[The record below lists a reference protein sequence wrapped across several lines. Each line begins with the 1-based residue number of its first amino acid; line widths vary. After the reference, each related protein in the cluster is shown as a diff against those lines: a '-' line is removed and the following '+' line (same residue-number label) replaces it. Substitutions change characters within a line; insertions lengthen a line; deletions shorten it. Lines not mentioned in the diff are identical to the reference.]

1 MNRNICIKRIL
12 LLLVPT
18 SWLKIVKTL
27 PRFFPSLF
35 LLPSYTSYRFF
46 LVFCV
51 LLLCFEC
58 LSLFLFSKVV
68 QGPSKM
74 PTKKASV
81 STKKYPRVHDSRIVL
96 EVESLYIYS
105 LTNSWRS
112 FWLSFEYFC
121 TFREDRRNHYTL
133 SCDNDSNSDNGYSF
147 LVTIIMILWSDNE
160 IMCLI
165 GLYPSVYKLN
175 NLFRTSFNDYP

>member
-1 MNRNICIKRIL
+1 MNRNIYTKRLL

-27 PRFFPSLF
+27 PRLFPSLF

-58 LSLFLFSKVV
+58 LLLFLFSKIA

-81 STKKYPRVHDSRIVL
+81 PTKKYPRVHDSRIVL

-105 LTNSWRS
+105 LTNS
-112 FWLSFEYFC
+112 
-121 TFREDRRNHYTL
+121 
-133 SCDNDSNSDNGYSF
+133 
-147 LVTIIMILWSDNE
+147 
-160 IMCLI
+160 
-165 GLYPSVYKLN
+165 
-175 NLFRTSFNDYP
+175 